1 MKSKNQI
8 SFIKSLTINYLLFSL
23 VQYFCF
29 FFILSLNLINIELK
43 FYIIVIYK
51 ILEKNLFLKIS
62 KLSLKII
69 YLINNSW
76 NGSIYLLKI

>member
-51 ILEKNLFLKIS
+51 ILENNLFLKIS